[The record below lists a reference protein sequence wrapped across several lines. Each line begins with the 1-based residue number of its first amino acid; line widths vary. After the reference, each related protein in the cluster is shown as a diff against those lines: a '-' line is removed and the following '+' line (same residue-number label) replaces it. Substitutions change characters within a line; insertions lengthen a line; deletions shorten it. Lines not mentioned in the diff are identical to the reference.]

1 MKLCGEIGG
10 LTKEKIKYIS
20 EELLSLVGLEGANKK
35 NQWLFKWKSSSNRCC
50 CDYYYDYKHCAKVS
64 EI

>member
-1 MKLCGEIGG
+1 M
-10 LTKEKIKYIS
+10 TKEKIKYIS